1 MEVKLNLFKPSAL
14 VFFALILAV
23 LSGLNGCASSSI
35 ERNAASNVDS
45 AYQSSNY
52 ALTHAADNSTV
63 NAFQNAPQTGKGVLI
78 GTTSGAVI
86 GGFSSGVPGIL
97 PFAVGGAIVGG
108 VIGAWIDYHTNLIDR
123 LENRGVK
130 VYVLG
135 DQLMLILPSSW
146 VFEGRTPRIQPQ
158 SKSTLDMVAEFI
170 RQYPTM
176 SVKVAA
182 YTNDVGNNEINC
194 YITQQQA
201 DTVVKYLWPRVDT
214 RVLFAQGYGG
224 THLIA
229 PNNLNWAEGEN
240 YRLEITFEKLPV

>member
-1 MEVKLNLFKPSAL
+1 MEVKLNYFKPYAL
-14 VFFALILAV
+14 VFFTLILAV
-23 LSGLNGCASSSI
+23 YSALTGCASSSI

-78 GTTSGAVI
+78 GTTSGALI
-86 GGFSSGVPGIL
+86 GGFTSGVPGIL

-108 VIGAWIDYHTNLIDR
+108 VLGAWIDYHTNLIDR

-135 DQLMLILPSSW
+135 DQMMLILPSSW
-146 VFEGRTPRIQPQ
+146 IFEGRTPRVQPQ

-170 RQYPTM
+170 REYPTM

-182 YTNDVGNNEINC
+182 YSNDVGDNQVNC
-194 YITQQQA
+194 YVTQQQA
-201 DTVVKYLWPRVDT
+201 ETVVKYLWPRVNT
-214 RVLFAQGYGG
+214 RLLYAR
-224 THLIA
+224 
-229 PNNLNWAEGEN
+229 P
-240 YRLEITFEKLPV
+240 